1 MWPSINHP
9 TSITV
14 PTQVALEERGNVS
27 WRGAYR
33 EFSARFQSAINDF
46 HCVRTMA
53 SGLSQPERS
62 LGAIPNT
69 VVGRIVAAAYGDT
82 LIPLLDDDSND
93 DDGGGGDA
101 SVSGALKQK
110 TQPKLGLPHLNFRVM
125 LRKRPLL
132 QWELDADAF
141 DVCRARGRRA
151 SHCVRRGVVREAGA
165 RHTARRA
172 DGAQRQGAVQ
182 AECSC

>member
-33 EFSARFQSAINDF
+33 EYSARFQSAINDF

-141 DVCRARGRRA
+141 DVVSCERQARVTLRSTWCRARGRRA
-151 SHCVRRGVVREAGA
+151 SHCTTGRWRATAGGC
-165 RHTARRA
+165 T
-172 DGAQRQGAVQ
+172 
-182 AECSC
+182 S